1 MKTIQYTKFANQRK
15 REYEILTSIIEDAG
29 EKYVEKQALYNDGIE
44 HITSLLKKRE
54 LLYTIFKDSK
64 WEFVS
69 CELCGTG
76 KAKFPFVNGQS
87 FSSLVEQ
94 AYIKE
99 DYNKIVSYIS
109 EVSNLFFKNPN
120 LHEFKNNEDCKRVF
134 KNVNIPSG
142 LHAMEI
148 SNIDMI
154 LDNIIKIGEKNIVID
169 YEWVFE
175 FPIPVE
181 FILFRSLYL
190 CPVISKLSDELK
202 EEIYQICRIK
212 KEYVDLFEQMEFD
225 FQDYVSGGNNNL
237 AAIYKKI
244 NPINMRL
251 DYIDVDSIINRYT
264 IYLND
269 NMVCSQNTMENDIY
283 INIYNVKEGDCIK
296 WQLNTS
302 NGIYKISNVY
312 GKNVN
317 GETEE
322 ILISKSNSGLCI
334 EDDYYFIDSNPYI
347 ETVCH
352 NSFEI
357 VTIHYNILLK
367 RMPLMETLVKALK
380 NNNKLELELEQ
391 SNNDLIEYKRAY
403 EEYKKAYE
411 ISSEE
416 IKKLQSTLLWKI
428 GVRLKHF
435 RGNK

>member
-251 DYIDVDSIINRYT
+251 DYIDVD
-264 IYLND
+264 
-269 NMVCSQNTMENDIY
+269 
-283 INIYNVKEGDCIK
+283 CIK